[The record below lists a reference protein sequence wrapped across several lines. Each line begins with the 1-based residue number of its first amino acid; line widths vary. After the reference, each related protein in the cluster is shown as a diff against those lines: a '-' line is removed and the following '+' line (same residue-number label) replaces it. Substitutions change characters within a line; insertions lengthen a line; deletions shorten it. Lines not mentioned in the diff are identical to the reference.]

1 MSRFIVV
8 TFPDETK
15 ATEGAHILKDLHA
28 EGRIALHGLAV
39 VARGSDGKLS
49 VGESTY
55 EGPHGA
61 AVAALIGGLAA
72 LPGGPVAATL
82 FGAGGALFG
91 LSADLINH
99 SAGKELVNK
108 VLNDLSSST
117 KSAVIA
123 EVSEGEGVA
132 LDARME
138 TIGGTVL
145 RDLAAWPHRG

>member
-1 MSRFIVV
+1 MSRFVVV

-15 ATEGAHILKDLHA
+15 AHEGVHILKDLRA
-28 EGRIALHGLAV
+28 QGRIALHGLAV

-49 VGESTY
+49 VGESAY

-61 AVAALIGGLAA
+61 AVALIGGLAA

-82 FGAGGALFG
+82 FAAGGALFG

-108 VLNDLSSST
+108 VLSDLSSPI
-117 KSAVIA
+117 KSAVVA

-145 RDLAAWPHRG
+145 HDLAA

>member
-8 TFPDETK
+8 TFPDEPK
-15 ATEGAHILKDLHA
+15 SYEGAHILKDLHA

-82 FGAGGALFG
+82 FAAGGALFG
-91 LSADLINH
+91 LSADIINR
-99 SAGKELVNK
+99 SAGRELVNK
-108 VLNDLSSST
+108 VLNDLSSPT

-132 LDARME
+132 LDARMK

-145 RDLAAWPHRG
+145 HDLAA